1 MQNCRTVFATAKT
14 PVNQRIDFMAF
25 KIILC
30 LIFGYLFGS
39 LNFAIIYSKLRGDD
53 IRNHGSGNAGT
64 TNVLRTYG
72 KAAAGIVLLL
82 DISKGV
88 IAVILSR
95 LIFKGDIFDC
105 SAALGAILGHNFPL
119 YYGFKGGKGV
129 ATSLA
134 VLLVLHYPTAL
145 VALITFI
152 VVAALT
158 KYVSLSSILGAVA
171 AVIAAFI
178 FFKIDVFS
186 IFCAIIAALCIY
198 RHRSNI
204 ARLIKG
210 TENKLGQKKKGQ

>member
-1 MQNCRTVFATAKT
+1 
-14 PVNQRIDFMAF
+14 MAL

-39 LNFAIIYSKLRGDD
+39 LNFAIIYSKLKGDD
-53 IRNHGSGNAGT
+53 IRNHGSGNAGA

-72 KAAAGIVLLL
+72 KGAAAIVFAL
-82 DISKGV
+82 DILKGV
-88 IAVILSR
+88 IAV
-95 LIFKGDIFDC
+95 LITRIFFDDMLYDC
-105 SAALGAILGHNFPL
+105 ASAMGAVLGHNFPL

-145 VALITFI
+145 IAMTAFII
-152 VVAALT
+152 VVLTT
-158 KYVSLSSILGAVA
+158 KYVSLSSILAAVA
-171 AVIAAFI
+171 AITGAFI
-178 FFKIDVFS
+178 FFKTDVFS
-186 IFCAIIAALCIY
+186 IFCLIIGSLCIY

-204 ARLIKG
+204 KRLING